1 MTTTYYRV
9 YYEADE
15 PYDRPKGLYR
25 REHDAAGRVVASEAY
40 HPRTGWSHT
49 DYWLRTARGEPDKHL
64 VKVDEEAALE
74 TVAHFDVLH
83 ARS

>member
-9 YYEADE
+9 YYDGNE
-15 PYDRPKGLYR
+15 PYEHPKGLYR
-25 REHDAAGRVVASEAY
+25 RVRDDAGRVVASEAY

-64 VKVDEEAALE
+64 VEVDGAAAGK
-74 TVAHFDVLH
+74 TRAQFDALH
-83 ARS
+83 AGS